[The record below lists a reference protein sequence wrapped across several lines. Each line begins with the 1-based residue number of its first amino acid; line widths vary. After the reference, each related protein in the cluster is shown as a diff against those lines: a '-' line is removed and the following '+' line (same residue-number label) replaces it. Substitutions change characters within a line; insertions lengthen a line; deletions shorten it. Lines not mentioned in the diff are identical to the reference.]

1 MKTYDEMFQ
10 RVLARRDEYEK
21 QKQKRKL
28 ILKKT
33 TAIVSGAAAVLAL
46 GLFTNVLKAPE
57 KPTPEQSGIIT
68 ETSLSTT
75 KANTEP
81 ATKTT
86 PAVTSKTTQTETT
99 IQSVSSQS
107 SITSVTSAQAGTS
120 EKKTSAVSSDTSV
133 TTEQTVVTSSPTT
146 VITRLL
152 TSQTY
157 VSSRTMQTT
166 TALTRKT
173 TKTTATKRTT
183 QTTTASTR
191 KTTKTTAT
199 KRTTQTTTASTRKTT
214 KTTAT
219 MHPRDTTTVSTRRT
233 TNTTVTSHTTQTG
246 TATMQTVDPSVTTTT
261 CAATTKQVYIPALVD
276 TIWKETDIR
285 DEISYH
291 TNISPQ
297 DVKRTINETDLVFS
311 GTVIDRTEYELYYV
325 NEYGIVYDPIRVSVV
340 TATINDVYYGET
352 DKSTIKLYYPFSFSK
367 FYENDRII
375 RDDCEYIFFAGNYNK
390 DFSQD
395 RLIVNFDA
403 LKPYDHSDAYIK
415 YTRDCIMPIIDDIV
429 VFNYSYTD
437 ERSRELSILKP
448 EDFKYE
454 EPFPQQWVKY
464 FNRSDIAE
472 VINILFENK

>member
-1 MKTYDEMFQ
+1 MQKRRSELSLKGMALIMKTYDEMFQ

-46 GLFTNVLKAPE
+46 GLFTNALKAPE
-57 KPTPEQSGIIT
+57 KPVPEQSGIIT

-75 KANTEP
+75 QVNTEP
-81 ATKTT
+81 AAKTT
-86 PAVTSKTTQTETT
+86 PAVTSKTTSTETT
-99 IQSVSSQS
+99 HQSVSSQS
-107 SITSVTSAQAGTS
+107 NITSVTSAQTGTS
-120 EKKTSAVSSDTSV
+120 EKKPSAVSSDTSV

-157 VSSRTMQTT
+157 VSSRTMQT
-166 TALTRKT
+166 
-173 TKTTATKRTT
+173 
-183 QTTTASTR
+183 STVPTH

-219 MHPRDTTTVSTRRT
+219 MHPGDTTTASTRKT
-233 TNTTVTSHTTQTG
+233 TKTTVTSHTTQTG
-246 TATMQTVDPSVTTTT
+246 TATMQTVDPSVTTTI
-261 CAATTKQVYIPALVD
+261 CAETTKPVYIPAIVD
-276 TIWKETDIR
+276 AIWKETDIR
-285 DEISYH
+285 DETFYYYNRYSQ
-291 TNISPQ
+291 N
-297 DVKRTINETDLVFS
+297 VKRTINETDLVFS

-325 NEYGIVYDPIRVSVV
+325 NEFGIVYDPKRVSVV

-352 DKSTIKLYYPFSFSK
+352 DKSTIKLYYPFSFSE
-367 FYENDRII
+367 FYQHDRRIS
-375 RDDCEYIFFAGNYNK
+375 DDCEYIFFAGNYNK

-395 RLIVNFDA
+395 RLIVNFDV

-415 YTRDCIMPIIDDIV
+415 LTRDCIMPIIDDIV

-454 EPFPQQWVKY
+454 EPLPQQGVKY

-472 VINILFENK
+472 VISILFENK